1 MVAYNVWGN
10 EGIDDNS
17 RTQMQAACDLPVA
30 VSGALM
36 PDAHLGYGLPI
47 GGVLALD
54 NAVCPYAVGV
64 DIACRMAI
72 TLYNI
77 PKECLEVDRAV
88 FKDILKRSTFF
99 GLGAAND
106 QEYDHPVMHEDW
118 SIMPFSEHLVNQ
130 ARKQL
135 GTSGGGN
142 HFAEF
147 GECDGMV
154 ALMTHSGSRR
164 TGMDVC
170 NYFSAIA
177 ADERPEYG
185 KLAWLDLDSR
195 HGQEYWAA
203 LELMGR
209 YAAANHELIHDRV
222 TKLLGVRRLDHVEN
236 HHNFAWKEKHGG
248 QEVVVH
254 RKGATPAHAGT
265 MGVIPGSMGTAAY
278 IVRGKGNPSSLCSAS
293 HGAGR
298 LMSRGEGHRTFDW
311 DAERLRLFDQGITVM
326 GGAAD
331 EVPGVYKD
339 IDQVMAA
346 QSDLVEIVAK
356 FSPKIVMMA
365 GGRGED

>member
-1 MVAYNVWGN
+1 MVDYKVWGN
-10 EGIDDNS
+10 DGIDDAS
-17 RTQMQAACDLPVA
+17 RKQMRAACTLPVA
-30 VSGALM
+30 VAGALM

-72 TLYNI
+72 TIYDL
-77 PKECLEVDRAV
+77 PEDALTDRKV
-88 FKDILKRSTFF
+88 FKDILKRATYF
-99 GLGAAND
+99 GLGVTND
-106 QEYDHPVMHEDW
+106 QDYDHPVMDEDW
-118 SIMPFSEHLVNQ
+118 TIIPFSEHLVNQ

-147 GECDGMV
+147 GSCDGKV

-177 ADERPEYG
+177 RDERPDYG
-185 KLAWLDLDSR
+185 HLAWLNLDSTA
-195 HGQEYWAA
+195 GQDYWAA
-203 LELMGR
+203 MELMGR
-209 YAAANHELIHDRV
+209 YAAANHELIHGRI
-222 TKLLGVRRLDHVEN
+222 TQLLGARPISHVEN
-236 HHNFAWKEKHGG
+236 HHNFAWKEVHGG
-248 QEVVVH
+248 REVVVH
-254 RKGATPAHAGT
+254 RKGATPAHMGA
-265 MGVIPGSMGTAAY
+265 MGVIPGSMGTPAY
-278 IVRGKGNPSSLCSAS
+278 VVRGKGDPDSLCSAS

-298 LMSRGEGHRTFDW
+298 LMSRAQGNKTFNW
-311 DAERLRLFDQGITVM
+311 DDERLRLFNQGVTVL
-326 GGAAD
+326 GGASD

-339 IDQVMAA
+339 IDQVMASQA
-346 QSDLVEIVAK
+346 DLVEIVAK
-356 FSPKIVMMA
+356 FEPRIVMMA